1 LTDYRFDL
9 DPAAGRWPALTE
21 LRALLADQKVSAGH
35 LVLGC
40 LRRIAAIDGEI
51 HAVLA
56 ADPTAMVQARE
67 SDHRLANGSTR
78 PLEGIPV
85 LVMDNVDTAGVA
97 TTAGSRLLA
106 GCPPR
111 TDADIVGLLRAA
123 GAIILGKTNLSEWGN
138 FRSTSSSEG
147 WSAVGGQTRN
157 PYVLDRSPWGSSS
170 GSAAAVAAGIAPLA
184 IGTETDGSLVRPAA
198 ACGVV
203 GLKPAYGL
211 LSNRGIVPI
220 SSFQDTPGLLAGTVA
235 DAAYALAALTGTPMA
250 HVHPGLAGRRIGLW
264 PGDRPTENALDRMD
278 RVAETLAGAGA
289 DIVAV
294 DIPVDPD
301 RFADGLSA
309 MIAEFAP
316 SLNAYLRTR
325 QQAPAD
331 LAAVLAANRA
341 DPRELALFGQELMEL
356 AAAVTDDDRIVA
368 HAERVRA
375 RAWANQVLDDALV
388 GVDCVVAPTGPPA
401 WPIDHEL
408 GDPFVRTTS
417 TIPALAGRPNISVP
431 VGLDGDLP
439 VGVSVFGPADTAT
452 VLCLAAGVATCWP
465 RSTPRFLSRQLS
477 QISR

>member
-1 LTDYRFDL
+1 MSDYRIDI
-9 DPAAGRWPALTE
+9 DPAGGRWPALAE

-40 LRRIAAIDGEI
+40 LRRIATVDGAI

-67 SDHRLANGSTR
+67 CDQRLAAGSTR

-85 LVMDNVDTAGVA
+85 LVNDNVDTAGVS

-111 TDADIVGLLRAA
+111 TDADIVRLLRAA
-123 GAIILGKTNLSEWGN
+123 GAVILGKTNLSEWGN
-138 FRSTSSSEG
+138 FRGTSSSEG

-184 IGTETDGSLVRPAA
+184 IGTETDGSLVCPAA

-203 GLKPAYGL
+203 GLKPAFGL
-211 LSNRGIVPI
+211 LPNRGIVPV
-220 SSFQDTPGLLAGTVA
+220 SSVQDTPGLFAGTVA
-235 DAAYALAALTGTPMA
+235 DAAYALAALAATPPDVDTA
-250 HVHPGLAGRRIGLW
+250 LAGRRIGLW
-264 PGDRPTENALDRMD
+264 PGTRPTRNAMDRLD
-278 RVAETLAGAGA
+278 RVADMLVGAGA
-289 DIVAV
+289 KVVAV
-294 DIPVDPD
+294 DIEVDFD
-301 RFADGLSA
+301 RFDDGRSA
-309 MIAEFAP
+309 ILAEFAP

-325 QQAPAD
+325 PSAPAD
-331 LAAVLAANRA
+331 LTAVLAANRA
-341 DPRELALFGQELMEL
+341 DPRELALFGQDLMEL
-356 AAAVTDDDRIVA
+356 AAAVTETQRAVA
-368 HAERVRA
+368 RA
-375 RAWANQVLDDALV
+375 RRARATAWANQVLDDALI
-388 GVDCVVAPTGPPA
+388 GLDCVLAPTGPPA

-417 TIPALAGRPNISVP
+417 TVPALAGRPNISVP

-452 VLCLAAGVATCWP
+452 VLSVAAGVAACWP
-465 RSTPRFLSRQLS
+465 RSLPRFLSGQLTAAS
-477 QISR
+477 